1 MQLPCYQ
8 TRESPSSGKCRI
20 FCYRLTY
27 ISKMCS
33 MHHNN
38 LKLSGQIVSN
48 PPEKSH
54 RCEAYVCCCPIFG
67 HRQCIRCPG
76 VVIGSVLD
84 VRAWSQVCELFWYPC
99 SHYSMLWSF
108 ILLSP
113 DPMDLYEANVC
124 RLAHSVTLCFE
135 TQSTSFKTE
144 QVMCKGS
151 PTIRNGGGKS
161 RFWTPS

>member
-1 MQLPCYQ
+1 MGVAEIQKMSRLATVGDVADMQLLCYQ
-8 TRESPSSGKCRI
+8 TSESPSSGKCSI

-76 VVIGSVLD
+76 AVIGSVLD
-84 VRAWSQVCELFWYPC
+84 VRAWSQVCELIWDPC
-99 SHYSMLWSF
+99 SHYSMGQIQFQFQMCLHHRRG
-108 ILLSP
+108 ILSARKQKIFCSSRP
-113 DPMDLYEANVC
+113 GCQYSWPAN
-124 RLAHSVTLCFE
+124 S
-135 TQSTSFKTE
+135 K
-144 QVMCKGS
+144 
-151 PTIRNGGGKS
+151 
-161 RFWTPS
+161 